1 MNQKQ
6 EMPQASNSNPTL
18 ANENDED
25 MLRAIAASLRKP
37 CQFCP
42 AVFENIEDLQLH
54 QVNSCE
60 SISPKQTTTESSDDE
75 DDVSPQTAKKEK
87 ILQANDLSIPSKQPN
102 NVQKQSNETL
112 VIDLQES
119 AETLHETAIQVS
131 PQQPN
136 NAQKQSDDTL
146 VVEVQESAETLH
158 ETTIQTYIQNNYTLN
173 KSNALQKKRKC
184 CDKPTYTVQERPN
197 CTVVT
202 LNTASFEF
210 FREVLVTYLE
220 SNLDVYTVSH
230 TPQTD
235 QMNNVTQDILCIT
248 NNTTSAPM

>member
-1 MNQKQ
+1 MA
-6 EMPQASNSNPTL
+6 E
-18 ANENDED
+18 
-25 MLRAIAASLRKP
+25 SLKET
-37 CQFCP
+37 CQFC
-42 AVFENIEDLQLH
+42 AEVFQNKDELQLH
-54 QVNSCE
+54 QVSDCGPIEAANKFSCGQTNNGTTANE
-60 SISPKQTTTESSDDE
+60 TLQNKQ
-75 DDVSPQTAKKEK
+75 
-87 ILQANDLSIPSKQPN
+87 IH
-102 NVQKQSNETL
+102 ETL

-136 NAQKQSDDTL
+136 NTQKQSDDTL
-146 VVEVQESAETLH
+146 VIEVQESAETLC